1 MPSCTTLAFLKTT
14 DRRCPRYDAM
24 PHLSS
29 GGNTTQ
35 SPSSRVATAAITGEL
50 GAELF
55 ALWLV
60 ILVGRAVRIMN

>member
-1 MPSCTTLAFLKTT
+1 
-14 DRRCPRYDAM
+14 M